1 MFIKKGINEERAK
14 CTVTDKNILGYSKE
28 TDYSP
33 LFASNTGIKTLPRYL
48 VKRFAVS
55 KSFPVI

>member
-1 MFIKKGINEERAK
+1 MYSNRQKYLRIFERDRLLTTICINHQ
-14 CTVTDKNILGYSKE
+14 Y
-28 TDYSP
+28 
-33 LFASNTGIKTLPRYL
+33 TGIKTLPRYL